1 MTAPDPHIQ
10 LAEALQTLRSN
21 TATSQQILKA
31 GSFLVLN
38 NHYDYYPEVI
48 EVLSRHEE
56 EFQNNIEWHYCMGF
70 CKVTQ
75 HQPEAAI
82 PHLLITLSQIQNNVV
97 IYRAL
102 VWAYLETENWPLAFL
117 TSSAGIANCEDKGT
131 LEGLQYL
138 AKVRF
143 QGHETVSFNLEG
155 INYQFALFS
164 TNTQEIKASLHHLS
178 GQFTEASE
186 LAMIK
191 NHVGEVDAVAEVGCL
206 VGNHSVY
213 FLKNLKPSCLT
224 IIDASQTSLQHAKT
238 NVDLNLGT
246 PPSAEVSFIHSAVG
260 KESSS
265 ITFFNEAVEAN
276 PLDKLLTRPY
286 DFIKI
291 DVDSMEIEAL
301 QGAYHF
307 IQQHRP
313 KIMIEVLHVLQ
324 EPFQEFLTSVNY
336 RIVEQIDSLD
346 YSNYLIFPA
355 EV

>member
-1 MTAPDPHIQ
+1 MTAPDPNTQI
-10 LAEALQTLRSN
+10 AEALQTLRSN
-21 TATSQQILKA
+21 TATPQQILKA
-31 GSFLVLN
+31 GSFLVIN
-38 NHYDYYPEVI
+38 NHYDYYPEI
-48 EVLSRHEE
+48 IKVLSRYES
-56 EFQNNIEWHYCMGF
+56 EFQSNIEWHYCMGF

-82 PHLLITLSQIQNNVV
+82 PHLLQTLSQIQNNVV

-117 TSSAGIANCEDKGT
+117 TSSAGILNCEEKGM

-143 QGHETVSFNLEG
+143 QGHEVVSFSLDG
-155 INYQFALFS
+155 IDYKFALFS
-164 TNTQEIKASLHHLS
+164 SNTQEIKASLHHLS
-178 GQFTEASE
+178 RQFTEAKE

-191 NHVGEVDAVAEVGCL
+191 TRVGEVDAVAEIGCL

-224 IIDASQTSLQHAKT
+224 IIDASQISLKHAKT
-238 NVDLNLGT
+238 NVDLNLGD
-246 PPSAEVSFIHSAVG
+246 PPSAEVNFIHSAVG
-260 KESSS
+260 KESGS
-265 ITFFNEAVEAN
+265 ITFFNETAEVN

-291 DVDSMEIEAL
+291 DVDSMEIDAL
-301 QGAYHF
+301 QGAYNF

-313 KIMIEVLHVLQ
+313 KIMIEVLHVLK
-324 EPFQEFLTSVNY
+324 EPFQEFLASVSY

>member
-1 MTAPDPHIQ
+1 MTAPDPNAQI
-10 LAEALQTLRSN
+10 AEALQTLRST

-38 NHYDYYPEVI
+38 NHYDYYPNVM
-48 EVLSRHEE
+48 EVLSRYES
-56 EFQNNIEWHYCMGF
+56 EFQDNVEWHYCMGF

-82 PHLLITLSQIQNNVV
+82 PHLLLTLSQIQNNTG

-102 VWAYLETENWPLAFL
+102 VWAYLQIENWPQAFL
-117 TSSAGIANCEDKGT
+117 ASSAGLHNCEEKGM

-143 QGHETVSFNLEG
+143 QGHQVVEFNLQG
-155 INYQFALFS
+155 VSYKFALFTS
-164 TNTQEIKASLHHLS
+164 NTQEIVASLHHLS
-178 GQFTEASE
+178 QQFTEAKE

-191 NHVGEVDAVAEVGCL
+191 NHVGEVGAVAEIGCL
-206 VGNHSVY
+206 VGNHSVF
-213 FLKNLKPSCLT
+213 FLKNLKPSRLT
-224 IIDASQTSLQHAKT
+224 IIDASQTSLAHAKT
-238 NVDLNLGT
+238 NVDLNLGD
-246 PPSAEVSFIHSAVG
+246 PPSAEVDFVHSAVG
-260 KESSS
+260 KESGS
-265 ITFFNEAVEAN
+265 ITFFDETVEVN
-276 PLDKLLTRPY
+276 PLDKLLARPY

-291 DVDSMEIEAL
+291 DVDSMEIDAL
-301 QGAYHF
+301 QGAYQF

-313 KIMIEVLHVLQ
+313 KIMIEVLHILK
-324 EPFQEFLTSVNY
+324 EPFHEFLASVNY

-355 EV
+355 EA